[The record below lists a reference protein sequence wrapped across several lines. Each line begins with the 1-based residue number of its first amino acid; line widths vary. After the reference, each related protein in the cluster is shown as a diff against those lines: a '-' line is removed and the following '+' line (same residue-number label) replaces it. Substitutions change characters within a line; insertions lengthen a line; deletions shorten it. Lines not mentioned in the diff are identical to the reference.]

1 MSRAIALLVSLGLAG
16 CGSPSTPLS
25 PSSLSPSVVPAAP
38 SSSSIVG
45 FVLDSGFR
53 SVAGAKVEVLDG
65 PEAGSSTTTDTAG
78 QFSLTGTFDPTTR
91 FRATGQGYVTATQTW
106 NCSVGSCPGPTGAR
120 PWLGFYLAPLTTP
133 VNIAGDYT
141 LTFIA
146 DSACADLPSAAHA
159 RTYAATIALD
169 SRPNTPV
176 NTSFTVTVSGAP
188 FLPRFNSFGIGVAG
202 DYLGFNLHGGH
213 DPPLV
218 EQLAPNAYLAFS
230 GNAAATVGASGA
242 ATISTTFRGWIEY
255 CELKSPMGS
264 TYNCGTSPFTGEPIP
279 GLAVAYSHCQS
290 ENHQLI
296 FWRR

>member
-25 PSSLSPSVVPAAP
+25 PSNAP
-38 SSSSIVG
+38 SSSSIGG
-45 FVLDSGFR
+45 FVLDSAFR
-53 SVAGAKVEVLDG
+53 SVAGARVEVLDG
-65 PEAGSSTTTDTAG
+65 PEAGISTTTDTAG

-91 FRATGQGYVTATQTW
+91 FRATGEGYVAATQTW
-106 NCSVGSCPGPTGAR
+106 SCSVGSCPGPTGAR

-146 DSACADLPSAAHA
+146 DSACADLPAAA
-159 RTYAATIALD
+159 RTRTYLATIALD
-169 SRPNTPV
+169 AKPNTPV
-176 NTSFTVTVSGAP
+176 NTWFNVAVSGAP
-188 FLPRFNSFGIGVAG
+188 FLGRFNSFGIGVAG
-202 DYLGFNLHGGH
+202 DYLGFWLHGGH

-230 GNAAATVGASGA
+230 GNAAASVGSSGA
-242 ATISTTFRGWIEY
+242 ATISTPFQGWIEY
-255 CELKSPMGS
+255 CELKSPMGA

-279 GLAVAYSHCQS
+279 GLAVVYSHCQS

-296 FWRR
+296 LRRR